1 MCNRGMRQ
9 TILIVTSLLLTF
21 CPCAQDQS
29 ADQTERGA
37 IQRAKTLLASSLVRS
52 LSKATLVF
60 FLKYEGEGAI
70 KWEVNDCGEQTGRVA
85 VDHGRDSPIC
95 VEAAIDLKDGHAATV
110 LVSVG
115 TFTRGPGDVPAVL
128 EVRITDHGLT
138 LLEAA

>member
-1 MCNRGMRQ
+1 MWQ

-21 CPCAQDQS
+21 CPCLQDQS
-29 ADQTERGA
+29 ADKTERGA
-37 IQRAKTLLASSLVRS
+37 IQRVKTLLVSSLDRS
-52 LSKATLVF
+52 LSKATLEF

-85 VDHGRDSPIC
+85 VDHGSDSPMC

-110 LVSVG
+110 PVSVG
-115 TFTRGPGDVPAVL
+115 TFKRGPVDVPAVSA
-128 EVRITDHGLT
+128 VRITDHGLT

>member
-1 MCNRGMRQ
+1 
-9 TILIVTSLLLTF
+9 
-21 CPCAQDQS
+21 
-29 ADQTERGA
+29 
-37 IQRAKTLLASSLVRS
+37 

-70 KWEVNDCGEQTGRVA
+70 KWEVNDGGEQTGRVA
-85 VDHGRDSPIC
+85 VDHGRDSPMC
-95 VEAAIDLKDGHAATV
+95 VEAAIDLKDGHATV

-128 EVRITDHGLT
+128 EVRISDHGLT

>member
-1 MCNRGMRQ
+1 MSNRGMRQ

-29 ADQTERGA
+29 ADKAERGA
-37 IQRAKTLLASSLVRS
+37 IQRVKTFLVSSLDRN
-52 LSKATLVF
+52 LSKATLQF
-60 FLKYEGEGAI
+60 FLQYEGEGAI

-85 VDHGRDSPIC
+85 VDHGRDSPMC

-115 TFTRGPGDVPAVL
+115 TFKRGPVDVPAVL
-128 EVRITDHGLT
+128 AVRITDHGLT